1 MKFDIVVGNPPYDGN
16 LHLKIIN
23 TVIKFLKPNAV
34 GCFIHPSN
42 WFFHKDRLFRK
53 YREVAEHIYKIYTI
67 DKIDS
72 QHLFSV
78 WCYGGVMV
86 SLFSPNIVKEPIV
99 VPFDIVIQKSDKFR
113 QYHHKYYQ
121 EKRKTAKKS

>member
-1 MKFDIVVGNPPYDGN
+1 MMFDIVVGNPPFDRN
-16 LHLKIIN
+16 LHLK
-23 TVIKFLKPNAV
+23 VIESTLPFLKEGV
-34 GCFIHPSN
+34 FIHPSN
-42 WFFHKDRLFRK
+42 WFFHRDRLFRK
-53 YREVAEHIYKIYTI
+53 YRQVAEHIYKIYTI

-99 VPFDIVIQKSDKFR
+99 SPFDIVIHKSDKFR

-121 EKRKTAKKS
+121 EKRKIAKKS